1 MFLFIG
7 GNERHD
13 HLPGLLGENRVIR
26 GSGNKTLMNSI
37 YSSWAAGQSRMQR
50 SLKGSRVVE

>member
-37 YSSWAAGQSRMQR
+37 YSSWAEQDATAKESER
-50 SLKGSRVVE
+50 K